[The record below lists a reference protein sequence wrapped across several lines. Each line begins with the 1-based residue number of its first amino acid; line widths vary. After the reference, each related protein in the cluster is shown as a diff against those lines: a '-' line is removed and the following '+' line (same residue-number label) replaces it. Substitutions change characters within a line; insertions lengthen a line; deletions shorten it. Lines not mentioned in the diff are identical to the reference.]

1 MQIKDKVAVITGGG
15 RGLGRAM
22 ALEFAAHGAS
32 VALLDLNQADLDRT
46 CAECVALGVPAKGYI
61 TNVAQEDSVVATLDT
76 VVADFGRLDV
86 MVCNAGITKDGM
98 LVKVKDGQVVG
109 KMGMDQWN
117 AVIGV
122 NLTGVFLCGREA
134 AERMIKLGNGGVI
147 INISSI
153 SRHGNMGQTNYSA
166 TKAGVAAMAVVW
178 AKELARYGIRT
189 GAIAPGFAATDILSS
204 MKPEVLEKVLAPV
217 PLKRLG
223 EPREIAHAARFIV
236 ENEFFTGRVID
247 LDGGLRL

>member
-1 MQIKDKVAVITGGG
+1 MQIKDKVVVISGGG

-22 ALEFAAHGAS
+22 ALEFAAQGGH

-46 CAECVALGVPAKGYI
+46 SAECAALGVKARSYI
-61 TNVAQEDSVVATLDT
+61 TNVSQEESVVATLDA

-86 MVCNAGITKDGM
+86 MVSNAGITKDAM
-98 LVKVKDGQVVG
+98 LIKVKDGQVVG

-153 SRHGNMGQTNYSA
+153 SRHGNIGQTNYSA
-166 TKAGVAAMAVVW
+166 TKAGVASMAVVW

-189 GAIAPGFAATDILSS
+189 GAIAPGFAATDILSA
-204 MKPEVLEKVLAPV
+204 MKPEVLEKVLVPV

-236 ENEFFTGRVID
+236 ENDFFTGRVID